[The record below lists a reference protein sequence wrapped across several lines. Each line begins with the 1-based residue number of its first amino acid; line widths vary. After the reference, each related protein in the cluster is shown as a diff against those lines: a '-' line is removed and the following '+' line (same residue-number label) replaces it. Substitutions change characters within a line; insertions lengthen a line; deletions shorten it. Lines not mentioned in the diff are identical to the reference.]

1 MKGFSDYLF
10 VFLGDARTCVAN
22 FRMREGLFACFSS
35 GKIERAV
42 YGAHSLL
49 L

>member
-10 VFLGDARTCVAN
+10 IFPGNARNDVAS
-22 FRMREGLFACFSS
+22 FRMEGLFAYFNS

-42 YGAHSLL
+42 YGSHSLL